1 MNGLIAINNNGL
13 FQEILQRVDS
23 PELETKKENKSNKKA
38 SFLDT
43 DMKINGKKLKLKSLI
58 SGST

>member
-13 FQEILQRVDS
+13 FQEILKRVDS
-23 PELETKKENKSNKKA
+23 PELEAKKENKSNKKA

-58 SGST
+58 SGFT